1 MNRRDFSMF
10 SLQMAAGGLAL
21 AGAGARAQGAPVE
34 GRQFVRLSQPA
45 PVSLPPGK
53 KIEVVEFFGYWCP
66 HCYAFEPT
74 LEAWVKRLTA
84 DVAFRQVPV
93 AFSVPQQAI
102 QKAYFALEE
111 MGQIQALHKRIFAAI
126 HVQNRRL
133 NTESEIFDWV
143 GAQGVDMAKFRAA
156 FGSFSVN
163 TRASRARQLSAEY
176 KIDGVPTLG
185 VHGRYFTS
193 GSLTGG
199 NERMIQVA
207 EHLIQLA
214 RQAS

>member
-21 AGAGARAQGAPVE
+21 ASAGASAQGAPVE

-45 PVSLPPGK
+45 PVSLPAGK

-74 LEAWVKRLTA
+74 LEAWVKRLPA
-84 DVAFRQVPV
+84 DVAFRQLPV
-93 AFSVPQQAI
+93 AFSVPQQAL
-102 QKAYFALEE
+102 QKAYFALEDL
-111 MGQIQALHKRIFAAI
+111 GQIQTLHKRIFAAI
-126 HVQNRRL
+126 HQQNRRL
-133 NTESEIFDWV
+133 NTEAEIFEWV

-156 FGSFSVN
+156 FSSFSVT
-163 TRASRARQLSAEY
+163 TRANRARQLSAEY

-185 VHGRYFTS
+185 VHGRFFTS

-199 NERMIQVA
+199 NDRMVQVA
-207 EHLIQLA
+207 DHLIQLA
-214 RQAS
+214 RAA